1 MTGDHVKTLNGK
13 KSGKELKIR
22 LDPAYLILFCYI
34 MLIFSRFVMRG
45 IGSGE
50 NEYLAVII
58 MQLLTFALPAAI
70 WYRLRLLPGFSE
82 GGTLKPTAKRLRLS
96 PPRLSHITIMIS
108 SVFVLISGC
117 LLLSIGMSQSSS
129 LEGSF
134 SLYDVF
140 VSRYDG
146 KPLGAIWLVLA
157 YAALP
162 AVCEEMVFRCFLCS
176 EYDRYG
182 VACSIIMNS
191 LFFGFLHFNFMK
203 LAVYLFAG
211 AVLTVLL
218 YATRSVFSVI
228 IVHFAYNLF
237 CIFGQPYITEF
248 YITAGNTGTAV
259 IILTAMLLG
268 ALVGFCGGARRLYA
282 GYAESDPPSDSEPMT
297 RGQFIKN
304 LRACLLTPGTA
315 ICTALFLAFSIV
327 MIFI

>member
-1 MTGDHVKTLNGK
+1 
-13 KSGKELKIR
+13 
-22 LDPAYLILFCYI
+22 
-34 MLIFSRFVMRG
+34 MLIFSRFVMRRVG
-45 IGSGE
+45 DSD

-58 MQLLTFALPAAI
+58 LQLLTFALPAAI

-82 GGTLKPTAKRLRLS
+82 GGALKPTAKRLRLT
-96 PPRLSHITIMIS
+96 PPRLSHIGVIVS
-108 SVFVLISGC
+108 AVFVLISGC
-117 LLLSIGMSQSSS
+117 LLLSIGLSQSSS

-146 KPLGAIWLVLA
+146 KPLGAVWLVLA

-162 AVCEEMVFRCFLCS
+162 AVCEEFVFRGFLCS

-182 VACSIIMNS
+182 VICSIIMNA

-203 LAVYLFAG
+203 LSVYLFAG
-211 AVLTVLL
+211 AVLTLLL
-218 YATRSVFSVI
+218 YTTRSVFSVI
-228 IVHFAYNLF
+228 IAHFVYNLF

-248 YITAGNTGTAV
+248 YITAGSTGTAV
-259 IILTAMLLG
+259 LILIAILIG
-268 ALVGFCGGARRLYA
+268 ALVGFCGGARRLFA
-282 GYAESDPPSDSEPMT
+282 RYAENDPPSDDEPMT
-297 RGQFIKN
+297 RGQFVKN

-327 MIFI
+327 MIFV